1 MKENAN
7 KKIIL
12 DKVKVV
18 IFDCDG
24 VMFDSK
30 QANIAF
36 YNTILK
42 HFGKPD
48 LREKDVE
55 IVHMSTAEEAVDY
68 LFRDDPRLPE
78 AQKYRLQIDY
88 QKFIDLM
95 EMEPHLKE
103 VLSSLHNR
111 YYIALATNRTD
122 SIYTIL
128 DRFKLHKYFDLIV
141 SSLDVSNP
149 KPHPE
154 TIFKIL
160 NHFSIDI
167 HEAVYVGDST
177 VDCELARKTNI
188 FFIAYKRPQLKAD
201 CHINDLR
208 ELLTILA

>member
-1 MKENAN
+1 LKENAN
-7 KKIIL
+7 QKIIL

-48 LREKDVE
+48 LSDKDIE
-55 IVHMSTAEEAVDY
+55 IVHMSTAEEAVNY

-88 QKFIDLM
+88 QQFINLM
-95 EMEPHLKE
+95 DMEPHLKE

-122 SIYTIL
+122 SIYSIL
-128 DRFKLHKYFDLIV
+128 DRFKLDKYFDLVI

-160 NHFSIDI
+160 DHFSIDTP
-167 HEAVYVGDST
+167 EAVYVGDST
-177 VDCELARKTNI
+177 VDYELTRKTNI
-188 FFIAYKRPQLKAD
+188 FFIAYKHPQLKAD

-208 ELLTILA
+208 ELLTILS